1 MASENRSTSF
11 LSAHPGNWVSS
22 REQSWMTI
30 RWSGVKASLYLLLYG
45 EHVLGGV
52 GWGGGLAWHR
62 ASFPLRSLL
71 RHRKTILFVRHQ
83 HLWSALSSLCC
94 CAKLQQNQ
102 PKNFPNGWERC
113 TLFHFVKTLVNTMKR
128 GNGFVIIIVVFL
140 AFFYSS
146 LVSKNIH
153 LMICSGN
160 SGVYCALSKYH
171 QDRKCVCKIEFTSA
185 V

>member
-1 MASENRSTSF
+1 
-11 LSAHPGNWVSS
+11 
-22 REQSWMTI
+22 
-30 RWSGVKASLYLLLYG
+30 
-45 EHVLGGV
+45 
-52 GWGGGLAWHR
+52 
-62 ASFPLRSLL
+62 
-71 RHRKTILFVRHQ
+71 
-83 HLWSALSSLCC
+83 
-94 CAKLQQNQ
+94 
-102 PKNFPNGWERC
+102 
-113 TLFHFVKTLVNTMKR
+113 MKR

-160 SGVYCALSKYH
+160 SGVYCALSKYY